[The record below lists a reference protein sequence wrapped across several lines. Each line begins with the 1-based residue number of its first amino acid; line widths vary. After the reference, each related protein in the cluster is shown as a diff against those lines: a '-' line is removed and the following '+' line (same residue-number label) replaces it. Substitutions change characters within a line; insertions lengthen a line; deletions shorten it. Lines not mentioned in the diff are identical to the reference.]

1 MRDLNEL
8 ALEPVIRSF
17 NTGQFDISHW
27 FSCGADRRVQS
38 CDYQNFSDGQITSII
53 YLGYGALLRALIHD
67 KMTTE
72 DKKNCY
78 ITSQTLPTTKI
89 LTQAIFWSSCEYVA
103 FLGTLWSTHLLS
115 ACLSKMCFT
124 ILSQLK
130 ECFFTQ
136 GQIMQAGL
144 KK

>member
-27 FSCGADRRVQS
+27 FPCGADSRVYS
-38 CDYQNFSDGQITSII
+38 HVITKII
-53 YLGYGALLRALIHD
+53 YLRCGALLRALIHD

-124 ILSQLK
+124 ILS
-130 ECFFTQ
+130 
-136 GQIMQAGL
+136 
-144 KK
+144 